1 MSGPPFSV
9 DKSEVESLFSMAFKY
24 RELKSFQDIENGLK
38 LERARVEYIEN
49 VAYYL
54 QKVRE

>member
-24 RELKSFQDIENGLK
+24 KELNSFQDIENGSK
-38 LERARVEYIEN
+38 LERAGVDYIEN
-49 VAYYL
+49 AAYCL
-54 QKVRE
+54 KKVRE

>member
-9 DKSEVESLFSMAFKY
+9 DKSEVESLFSMAFNFQ
-24 RELKSFQDIENGLK
+24 ELKSFQDIENGSK
-38 LERARVEYIEN
+38 LVSSGVDYIEN
-49 VAYYL
+49 AAYCL